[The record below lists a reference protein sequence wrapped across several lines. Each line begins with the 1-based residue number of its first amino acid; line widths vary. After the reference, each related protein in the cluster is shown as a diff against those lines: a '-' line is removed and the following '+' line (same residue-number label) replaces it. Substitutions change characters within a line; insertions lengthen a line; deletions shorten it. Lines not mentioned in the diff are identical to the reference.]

1 MAGNVIGKSVVRK
14 DALEKVTGA
23 AKYVGDLKFSPMLH
37 AKILRS
43 PYAHARIVSIDTSEA
58 KKLPG
63 VKAVVTGEDFHQ
75 YVGLYLVDR
84 TLYAYEKVRYIGEA
98 VAGVAATSPEI
109 AEEAVKL
116 IKVEYEPL
124 PVVLDPEE
132 AMKPDAPLIHEKLH
146 EYKCVPFIFP
156 VPHTNISNHFKIRKG
171 NVEEGF
177 KQSDYIFEDEYYV
190 PHMQHCP
197 IEPHGTIAHMDQKG
211 KITVYNSCQS
221 PNATRKLLSAAL
233 NYPVNKIRVIAPY
246 VGGGFGGKAG
256 ATIETLVVPL
266 AMKTP
271 GYYVK
276 LIYNR
281 EEEFRDTF
289 VRQGMKA
296 YVKTGV
302 TREGK
307 IMAQELKMIWDG
319 GAYTEYGAN
328 ITRAAGYTSGG
339 PYEIPHMKTD
349 SYCVYT
355 NKPVGGPFR
364 GFGMGELHWALEQQ
378 LDQIACKLGIDP
390 VQIRMI
396 NACRDGSINACG
408 EKLKDIGL
416 TKCIEK
422 AAEMIGWDKPKEQ
435 TPGKVRGRGIACMV
449 KGPAMPPNA
458 GSSAVL
464 KINEDGSANLLITAT
479 EIGQGS
485 MTALAQIAAE
495 ELGMSVDKIEV
506 ALPDTEYTPY
516 EWQTV
521 ASRITYSAGN
531 AVIRAARDA
540 KRQLKELAAVGFGV
554 TPEEMDVAND
564 KVFLTAN
571 PEKYYTIAEL
581 SLGLVLPNGGGVG
594 GPIIGR
600 GSWVPEGLGGL
611 DPETGQG
618 TKAVAHWTFGCQAVE
633 IDVDVETGKID
644 LVNVAAVYD
653 IGRVINPCMAEG
665 QTQGGI
671 VQGQGVAFHEQMVF
685 DENGKL
691 KNPSFVDYKLINAV
705 EMPRMSIHFVETPLE
720 DGPYGARGFG
730 EHVMVP
736 TAPAI
741 ANALYDAL
749 GIRVKSLPMTAEK
762 VLKAIKDKNS
772 R

>member
-1 MAGNVIGKSVVRK
+1 
-14 DALEKVTGA
+14 
-23 AKYVGDLKFSPMLH
+23 
-37 AKILRS
+37 
-43 PYAHARIVSIDTSEA
+43 
-58 KKLPG
+58 
-63 VKAVVTGEDFHQ
+63 
-75 YVGLYLVDR
+75 
-84 TLYAYEKVRYIGEA
+84 
-98 VAGVAATSPEI
+98 
-109 AEEAVKL
+109 
-116 IKVEYEPL
+116 
-124 PVVLDPEE
+124 
-132 AMKPDAPLIHEKLH
+132 
-146 EYKCVPFIFP
+146 
-156 VPHTNISNHFKIRKG
+156 
-171 NVEEGF
+171 
-177 KQSDYIFEDEYYV
+177 
-190 PHMQHCP
+190 
-197 IEPHGTIAHMDQKG
+197 
-211 KITVYNSCQS
+211 
-221 PNATRKLLSAAL
+221 
-233 NYPVNKIRVIAPY
+233 
-246 VGGGFGGKAG
+246 
-256 ATIETLVVPL
+256 
-266 AMKTP
+266 
-271 GYYVK
+271 
-276 LIYNR
+276 
-281 EEEFRDTF
+281 
-289 VRQGMKA
+289 
-296 YVKTGV
+296 
-302 TREGK
+302 
-307 IMAQELKMIWDG
+307 MAQELKMIWDG

-339 PYEIPHMKTD
+339 PYEIAHMKTD